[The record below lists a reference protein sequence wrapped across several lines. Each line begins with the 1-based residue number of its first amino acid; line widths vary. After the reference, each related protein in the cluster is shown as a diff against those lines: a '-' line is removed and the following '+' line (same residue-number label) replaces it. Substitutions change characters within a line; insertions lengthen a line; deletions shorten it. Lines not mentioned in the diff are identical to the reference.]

1 MGLVHGRRDPPLP
14 RAHPGD
20 RGYGDHVTPIRE
32 RLARTPPGYRYSIG
46 RILAIYSGLMIALL
60 LAALDQ
66 TIVATALPR
75 VVSELGGI
83 TQYSWVFTAY
93 MLGSTVTVPL
103 YGKLGDVYG
112 RKPLFIVAI
121 TIFLV
126 GSALCGAAQNMV
138 ELVIF
143 RAVQGVGAG
152 GLFPLT
158 LAMVG
163 MIVPPRDRGRYQGL
177 IGSVFA
183 AASIAGPLIGGF
195 IVDNTSWRWIFYV
208 NLPVGGLALAV
219 ILVTMPKRPYKQE
232 HSIDWLGA
240 AVLALGTTSLLLGL
254 VWGGRDYPWGSPQVL
269 GALTASVVL
278 LALFA
283 WIERRVSEPI
293 LPFDLLGNRTV
304 AASVACMAF
313 VGMAMF
319 GTISYVPL
327 FVQGV
332 IGTSAT
338 SSGAVLTP
346 LMLGAVI
353 TSFVSGQ
360 VVSRTGRYRPNTL
373 LGPLILGTGELMLWR
388 LTVNATNADAA
399 RAMVIAG
406 VGLGLMMQIFVLSV
420 QNSVARA
427 KMGSATALTQFAR
440 SIGATLGVTLM
451 GVIVNQRLPANV
463 RESGTVIHRL
473 PPAGREAL
481 AHALHPAFLLAAAV
495 CGLVFVISL
504 LWVREVPLRHGLEEV
519 TIGDETSP
527 QAGPAPAE
535 R

>member
-1 MGLVHGRRDPPLP
+1 MTL
-14 RAHPGD
+14 
-20 RGYGDHVTPIRE
+20 RE
-32 RLARTPPGYRYSIG
+32 RLARKPPGYEFTIG
-46 RILAIYSGLMIALL
+46 RILAIYSGLMVALF

-75 VVSELGGI
+75 VVSDLGGI
-83 TQYSWVFTAY
+83 AQYSWVFTAY

-103 YGKLGDVYG
+103 YGKLGDVHG
-112 RKPLFIVAI
+112 RKPLFIFAI
-121 TIFLV
+121 LIFLL
-126 GSALCGAAQNMV
+126 GSALCGTAQNMW

-183 AASIAGPLIGGF
+183 AASIIGPLIGGF
-195 IVDNTSWRWIFYV
+195 IVDHGSWRWIFFV

-219 ILVTMPKRPYKQE
+219 ILVTMPRRPYKQD

-240 AVLALGTTSLLLGL
+240 ALLALGTTALLLGL
-254 VWGGRDYPWGSPQVL
+254 VWGGRNYPWGSPEVV
-269 GALTASVVL
+269 GVLTAAATL
-278 LALFA
+278 LAAFA
-283 WIERRVSEPI
+283 FVERSVPEPI
-293 LPFDLLGNRTV
+293 LPFHLLRNQTV
-304 AASVACMAF
+304 AASVACMAL

-319 GTISYVPL
+319 GTISFVPL

-338 SSGAVLTP
+338 SSGVVLTP
-346 LMLGAVI
+346 LLLGAVI

-360 VVSRTGRYRPNTL
+360 IVSRTGRYRPNTL
-373 LGPLILGTGELMLWR
+373 IGPVVLGAGELMLWR
-388 LTVNATNADAA
+388 MSVNTTNAEAA
-399 RAMVIAG
+399 RNMVICG
-406 VGLGLMMQIFVLSV
+406 IGLGAMMQIFVLSV
-420 QNSVARA
+420 QNSVSRSA
-427 KMGSATALTQFAR
+427 MGTATALTQFSR

-451 GVIVNQRLPANV
+451 GVLVNQRLPAGV
-463 RESGTVIHRL
+463 SGQGVSIHRL
-473 PPAGREAL
+473 PLAGREAL
-481 AHALHPAFLLAAAV
+481 ARALQPAFLLAAV
-495 CGLVFVISL
+495 ICGLVLVVSV
-504 LWVREVPLRHGLEEV
+504 LWVREAPLKSGFDDLPV
-519 TIGDETSP
+519 GDEASP
-527 QAGPAPAE
+527 QAGTRVAA

>member
-1 MGLVHGRRDPPLP
+1 
-14 RAHPGD
+14 
-20 RGYGDHVTPIRE
+20 VTRLRE
-32 RLARTPPGYRYSIG
+32 RLARTPPGYRFSIG
-46 RILAIYSGLMIALL
+46 RILAIYSGLMIALM

-93 MLGSTVTVPL
+93 MLGATVTVPL
-103 YGKLGDVYG
+103 YGQLGDIYG

-138 ELVIF
+138 QLVIF

-158 LAMVG
+158 LAMIG

-195 IVDNTSWRWIFYV
+195 IVDTTSWRWIFFV
-208 NLPVGGLALAV
+208 NLPVGIAALAV
-219 ILVTMPKRPYKQE
+219 ILVTMPRRATRRE

-240 AVLALGTTSLLLGL
+240 AVLGLGTTSLLLGL

-269 GALTASVVL
+269 GALAASVVL
-278 LALFA
+278 LTAFA
-283 WIERRVSEPI
+283 FVERRVPEPI
-293 LPFDLLGNRTV
+293 LPFDLLRNQTV
-304 AASVACMAF
+304 ASSVACMCF
-313 VGMAMF
+313 VGAAMF
-319 GTISYVPL
+319 GTISFVPL

-338 SSGAVLTP
+338 SSGVVLTP
-346 LMLGAVI
+346 LLLGAVI

-360 VVSRTGRYRPNTL
+360 IVSRTGRYRPNTL
-373 LGPLILGTGELMLWR
+373 IGPVVLGLGEVLLWR
-388 LTVNATNADAA
+388 MGVNATNAEAA
-399 RAMVIAG
+399 RNMVIVG
-406 VGLGLMMQIFVLSV
+406 IGLGMMMQIFVLSI
-420 QNSVARA
+420 QNSVPRA
-427 KMGSATALTQFAR
+427 QMGAATALSQFSR

-451 GVIVNQRLPANV
+451 GVIVNQQLPASV
-463 RESGTVIHRL
+463 RDQGTVIHRL
-473 PPAGREAL
+473 RPVGREAL
-481 AHALHPAFLLAAAV
+481 ANALHPAFLLAAGLCA
-495 CGLVFVISL
+495 LVFVISL
-504 LWVREVPLRHGLEEV
+504 LWVREQPLRRGLEEYV
-519 TIGDETSP
+519 GDEASS
-527 QAGPAPAE
+527 QPAVISRPE
-535 R
+535 